1 MVVDRVSRRK
11 FLKSVGAVAAVAA
24 LAERTPKP
32 KTAWAAAASPGK
44 IRFGI
49 QTPPQ
54 HVAYADLLHTWK
66 EADDLGFDA
75 AFLFDHFMP
84 IYSDPMGPCL
94 EGWTLL
100 SALAAQTKRVRVGI
114 LVTSNTFRNPAILAK
129 MAATVDHVSQGRLI
143 LGIGAGW
150 FESEH
155 TAYGIPYSTVSGR
168 ARQFAEAMEVI
179 KSLWTKEKSTFDGK
193 YYQLKDAPFE
203 PKTVQKPHPPILI
216 GGQGPKLI
224 LPIVA
229 RHANIWHLRVR
240 DVTLEGVKQLL
251 TTFEGICSKEGRN
264 SAEIEKSVSLRSP
277 QLAGSTAEL
286 RQQIQSL
293 VDVGVHH
300 FIISLT
306 SPEAR
311 KHLNRFA
318 KEVMPAFHETT
329 SNGSA

>member
-1 MVVDRVSRRK
+1 MAINPVSRRR
-11 FLKSVGAVAAVAA
+11 FLKSVGVVAAVAA

-32 KTAWAAAASPGK
+32 KAAWAAATPAGK
-44 IRFGI
+44 LRFGV

-54 HVAYADLLHTWK
+54 HVTYSDLQQTWQ
-66 EADDLGFDA
+66 EVDELGFDT

-84 IYSDPMGPCL
+84 IYSDSTGPCL

-100 SALAAQTKRVRVGI
+100 SALAAQTKRVRVGV

-155 TAYGIPYSTVSGR
+155 TAYGIPYSTVGGR
-168 ARQFAEAMEVI
+168 ARQFSEAMEVI
-179 KSLWTKEKSTFDGK
+179 KLLWTKDKSTFTGK

-224 LPIVA
+224 LPVVA

-240 DVTLEGVKQLL
+240 DVTPEGVKQLL
-251 TTFEGICSKEGRN
+251 TTFEGICRKEGRDT
-264 SAEIEKSVSLRSP
+264 AEIEKSVSLRSA
-277 QLAGSTAEL
+277 QLAEPTGEL
-286 RQQIQSL
+286 RKQIQAL
-293 VDVGVHH
+293 ADVGIRH
-300 FIISLT
+300 FIISLS
-306 SPEAR
+306 SPDDR
-311 KHLNRFA
+311 KHLKRFA
-318 KEVMPAFHETT
+318 KEIMPAFHGMKE
-329 SNGSA
+329 GSA